1 MATWVV
7 AVTKATTRW
16 VQLEAAMKR
25 LKAVVGGWEHKAVA
39 DNQGCAPVGIGKES
53 RGCCGN
59 GKQQE
64 GAAGRGRSDWL
75 ENKVTMGGSSTC
87 GCSGHESEGLR
98 RSVESGPQQ
107 SCARLGRAA
116 RAPHRRSDVVLMQ
129 KKTLVELSPVESQSR
144 REMAT
149 ERRRHLCGM
158 EGWATMAKAATGV
171 GGKQQCQEKTTVAE
185 PTIGASKIEADDV
198 VVRLMIVPLGEGKQF
213 HSNSERVGIP
223 RDSKGVAS
231 NSSREVASNG
241 RVRAR
246 VRGVGLD

>member
-25 LKAVVGGWEHKAVA
+25 LKVVVGGWEHKAVA

-53 RGCCGN
+53 RGCYGN

-64 GAAGRGRSDWL
+64 GAAGRGRSGWL

-87 GCSGHESEGLR
+87 GRSGHESEGLR

-107 SCARLGRAA
+107 SCTRLGRAA

-171 GGKQQCQEKTTVAE
+171 GGKQQCQCYL
-185 PTIGASKIEADDV
+185 